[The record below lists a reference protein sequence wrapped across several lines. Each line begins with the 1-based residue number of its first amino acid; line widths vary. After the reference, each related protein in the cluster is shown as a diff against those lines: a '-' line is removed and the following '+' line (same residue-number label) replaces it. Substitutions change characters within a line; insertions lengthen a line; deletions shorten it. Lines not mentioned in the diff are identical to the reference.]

1 MQPQDNDTLVHAIP
15 NVQQTLLQFVNAV
28 QLRLMHLLLDV
39 APYLVIVRI
48 KVGAIRQPQILR
60 NESGC

>member
-1 MQPQDNDTLVHAIP
+1 MSTASSLVHDFVP
-15 NVQQTLLQFVNAV
+15 NVQQMLLQFVNAV

-39 APYLVIVRI
+39 APYLAIDQTEVSAVR
-48 KVGAIRQPQILR
+48 QSQMWR